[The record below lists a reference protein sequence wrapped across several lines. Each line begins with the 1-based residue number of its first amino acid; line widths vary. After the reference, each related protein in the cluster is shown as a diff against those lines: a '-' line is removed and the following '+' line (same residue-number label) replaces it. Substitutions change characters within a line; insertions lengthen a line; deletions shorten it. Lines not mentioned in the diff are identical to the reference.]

1 MIKEEIAPG
10 IVVYS
15 DVLDDYESFPK
26 DIEDVVQSGL
36 IPWNAAAIDSGE
48 NKKIR
53 DTDSIYVPYLS
64 EFDGVYPTPRDFFEK
79 TLSETFFN
87 SFDKFE
93 REYKGTYGLSFS
105 DHSSYDIL
113 RYGKGQFFTNHVDH
127 HPEYPRTV
135 SNVYYFNDDYEGGEI
150 VFPRFDIKFK
160 PKANQLIMFPSTYV
174 YNHSVLEVTSGTRY
188 AVVSWIN

>member
-15 DVLDDYESFPK
+15 DVLNGYETLAA
-26 DIEDVVQSGL
+26 DIEDVVKSNL
-36 IPWNAAAIDSGE
+36 ITWNSALIDSGE

-53 DTDSIYVPYLS
+53 DTDSIHVPYLS
-64 EFDGVYPTPRDFFEK
+64 EFDEIYPTPKDFFEK

-87 SFDKFE
+87 SFNEFE
-93 REYKGTYGLSFS
+93 QDYKLSYGIIFS
-105 DHSSYDIL
+105 NHSGYDIL
-113 RYGKGQFFTNHVDH
+113 KYGKGQLFTNHVDH
-127 HPEYPRTV
+127 HPEYQRTV
-135 SNVYYFNDDYEGGEI
+135 SNVYYFNDNYEGGEI
-150 VFPRFDIKFK
+150 IFPRFDIKLK

-174 YNHSVLEVTSGTRY
+174 YNHSVLEVTNGTRY